1 MNELEQ
7 LFLVETEATDIW
19 LVVHLY
25 KCLSIR
31 EAATDDTSSCYSSRW
46 TQKIIVSG
54 IKPRKDK
61 CYQL

>member
-31 EAATDDTSSCYSSRW
+31 ETATDDTSSCYSSR
-46 TQKIIVSG
+46 
-54 IKPRKDK
+54 
-61 CYQL
+61 